1 MQSLKVAAY
10 DAPAIAG
17 RVTQFANSGDLPP
30 YCVVE
35 NLDDIASVAIKYQES
50 DDGTTWTDIAG
61 TTSQA
66 NPGES
71 DGQIVTASRARIA
84 LHVGGN
90 VKIVFS
96 VSRQVDGA
104 PLDLGP
110 A

>member
-1 MQSLKVAAY
+1 MQSLKQGVY
-10 DAPAIAG
+10 TAPAIAA
-17 RVTQFANSGDLPP
+17 RVLEFANGGNLPP

-35 NLDDIASVAIKYQES
+35 NLSSTTSAPVKYQES
-50 DDGTTWTDIAG
+50 DDGTTWTDIPG
-61 TTSQA
+61 TTVTV

-90 VKIVFS
+90 LQIIFGVT
-96 VSRQVDGA
+96 RQVDGA
-104 PLDLGP
+104 PLNLGT

>member
-1 MQSLKVAAY
+1 MQSLKQAVY
-10 DAPAIAG
+10 TAPAIAA
-17 RVTQFANSGDLPP
+17 RVLEFAASGDLPP

-35 NLDDIASVAIKYQES
+35 NLDGTSSVAVKYQES
-50 DDGTTWTDIAG
+50 DDGTTWTDLAG
-61 TTSQA
+61 TTVSI

-90 VKIVFS
+90 VQIQFS
-96 VSRQVDGA
+96 VTRQVDGA
-104 PLDLGP
+104 PLNLGS